1 MFGDPKD
8 SKTSLET
15 AMSQVCPKSV
25 LSGVAEKILR
35 MAESPT
41 DAQTLMGAVGHTN
54 RTRFRSAIM
63 KPLMDAG
70 LLEPTIPDK
79 PRSSKLKYRLT
90 QKGQELMLDHG

>member
-1 MFGDPKD
+1 
-8 SKTSLET
+8 
-15 AMSQVCPKSV
+15 MSQVCPKSV
-25 LSGVAEKILR
+25 LSPYPSGVAEKILR

-63 KPLMDAG
+63 KPLMEAG

-79 PRSSKLKYRLT
+79 PHSSKQKYRLT
-90 QKGQELMLDHG
+90 QKGQELILYHR